1 MGSPESDPFNMIVD
15 PKVIDI
21 NNKHKQLEKQTAIM
35 VSFILPPCGT

>member
-21 NNKHKQLEKQTAIM
+21 NNKKREKQTAIM